1 VRKYDASGNELWT
14 NQFGTSSFD
23 ALLSLQGIAAQGSAV
38 FVGGL
43 TFGTFPG
50 GPTGSGQDFFLAKID
65 AQEMSRRNA
74 PFKVEEIE
82 QLALI
87 DRLPTHHD
95 SPPPLKASTK
105 RNHDS
110 PIITSDFFN
119 SIDPKLP
126 FHG

>member
-1 VRKYDASGNELWT
+1 M
-14 NQFGTSSFD
+14 
-23 ALLSLQGIAAQGSAV
+23 
-38 FVGGL
+38 
-43 TFGTFPG
+43 P
-50 GPTGSGQDFFLAKID
+50 
-65 AQEMSRRNA
+65 RRNA
-74 PFKVEEIE
+74 AFEVEEIE

-119 SIDPKLP
+119 SIDPLRRWRSP
-126 FHG
+126 VLAAGYWGSPAATVAPMLQGQAMPGLS